1 MLVLPRLQALKP
13 MAEGKKTPAK
23 LTPMMQQYLTLKEKH
38 ADCLLLFRL
47 GDFYELF
54 FEDAV
59 TASKELE
66 IVLTGRDC
74 GLDERAPMCGVPY
87 HSVDSYINKL
97 IDKGYKVAICEQLT
111 DPALSKGL
119 VERDIIRIIT
129 PGTVIEESMLS
140 DRKNN
145 YLASIFFQAE
155 DVGLAYCDVSTGAFR
170 TLELHGE
177 GWDDELQNEL
187 ARIQA
192 TEIIAND
199 ALFLQERLIK
209 EIQSSS
215 YTECYSSSAYQP
227 VAAEERLVLH
237 FGTESVLPLKERAMQ
252 ALCASG
258 ALLSYLEETQKNALS
273 HIKQI
278 ELLERSKYMSID
290 AATRKNLE
298 LTQPI
303 RTDAGKRATL
313 LNLLDQTCTA
323 MGGRLLRSYVEQP
336 LQSAYEIG
344 QRLDAV
350 EELLKKPVE
359 RAALIKSLDSI
370 YDIERLCSRIA
381 YGTVNARDCEALRL
395 SLGRLPNILAIL
407 LHLTAPEF
415 ENTRAVL
422 DPMEDIYGLLAN
434 AIVDNPPLSV
444 KEGGIIRDGY
454 SAEVDAYRDASR
466 NGKEWLSKLEARE
479 REATGI
485 KNLKIGYNHVF
496 GYYIEVT
503 KSYQQLVPYSYQ
515 RKQTLANCERYV
527 NPELKELEETILGA
541 EEKCVALE
549 YKLFAE
555 LREALVGCIG
565 RLQQNASL
573 LSKLDVYQS
582 LAQVAFAN
590 DYVRPTVQQNGK
602 IDIVDGRHPVVEKSL
617 KGGFI
622 PNNTLLDGKDNR
634 LLIITGP
641 NMAGKSTYMRQVALI
656 TLMAHIGSFVPA
668 KKASICITDKIFTRV
683 GSSDNVS
690 AGQSTFMVEMS
701 EMSNIL
707 NNATPRSLLIIDEIG
722 RGTSTFDGLSIAWSV
737 LEYIASREKCGA
749 KTLFATHYHEL
760 TELEGKLTGIKNYRI
775 SVKELGDN
783 IIFLRK
789 IVRGSADK
797 SFGIQVAR
805 LAGLPESILARAK
818 EILLQLESADINH
831 EAIFGDNDPPQQ
843 LTLFGSASPDDI
855 MQELKNLSIN
865 DITPMDALAKLYDLH
880 VRAKLR

>member
-1 MLVLPRLQALKP
+1 MGADKNIS
-13 MAEGKKTPAK
+13 AK

-54 FEDAV
+54 FEDAI
-59 TASKELE
+59 TASRELE
-66 IVLTGRDC
+66 ITLTGRDC
-74 GLDERAPMCGVPY
+74 GLSERAPMCGVPY
-87 HSVDSYINKL
+87 HAVDTYINKL
-97 IDKGYKVAICEQLT
+97 IEKGYKVAICEQLT

-129 PGTVIEESMLS
+129 PGTVIEESMLNE
-140 DRKNN
+140 RKNN
-145 YLASIFFQAE
+145 YIASIFFQDA
-155 DVGLAYCDVSTGAFR
+155 DVGLAYCDVSTGIFYA
-170 TLELHGE
+170 LSLGGE
-177 GWDDELQNEL
+177 GWEDELTSEL

-192 TEIIAND
+192 SEVIAND
-199 ALFLQERLIK
+199 ALFLQEHLIK
-209 EIQSSS
+209 NIQSSS
-215 YTECYSSSAYQP
+215 YTTCYSNDAYLP
-227 VAAEERLVLH
+227 AAAEGTLSSH
-237 FGTESVLPLKERAMQ
+237 FGANGIQAIKEQPQ

-258 ALLSYLEETQKNALS
+258 ALLSYLEETQKNALV
-273 HIKQI
+273 HFKKI
-278 ELLERSKYMSID
+278 ELFERSKFMSID

-313 LNLLDQTCTA
+313 LYLLDKTCTA
-323 MGGRLLRSYVEQP
+323 MGGRLLRTWVEQP

-350 EELLKKPVE
+350 EELVKKPVE
-359 RAALIKSLDSI
+359 RFALIKSLDSV

-381 YGTVNARDCEALRL
+381 YGTVNARDCEALRVSL
-395 SLGRLPNILAIL
+395 SLLPNIVAIL
-407 LHLTAPEF
+407 TKLSALEF
-415 ENTRAVL
+415 ENAASML
-422 DPMEDIYGLLAN
+422 DPMEDIYSLLAN
-434 AIVDNPPLSV
+434 AIVDGPPLSV
-444 KEGGIIRDGY
+444 KEGGVIRDGY
-454 SAEVDAYRDASR
+454 NHEVDSYRDASR

-503 KSYQQLVPYSYQ
+503 KSYQHLVPYTYQ

-541 EEKCVALE
+541 EEKCIALE
-549 YKLFAE
+549 YKLFTE
-555 LREALVGCIG
+555 LRETLLLCIA
-565 RLQQNASL
+565 RLQQNAAII
-573 LSKLDVYQS
+573 SKLDAYQS
-582 LAQVAFAN
+582 LAQVSFAN
-590 DYVRPTVQQNGK
+590 DYCRPLVQQNGK
-602 IDIVDGRHPVVEKSL
+602 IEITEGRHPVVERSL
-617 KGGFI
+617 KAGFI
-622 PNNTLLDGKDNR
+622 PNNTLLDNKDNR
-634 LLIITGP
+634 LIIITGP

-805 LAGLPESILARAK
+805 LAGLPESILSRAK
-818 EILLQLESADINH
+818 EILSKLESADINH
-831 EAIFGDNDPPQQ
+831 EAILGDQDPPQQ
-843 LTLFGSASPDDI
+843 LTLFGSAEPNDI
-855 MQELKNLSIN
+855 MEELKNLTVD
-865 DITPMDALAKLYDLH
+865 DITPIDALTKLYDLH

>member
-1 MLVLPRLQALKP
+1 MEQKMLS
-13 MAEGKKTPAK
+13 AK

-38 ADCLLLFRL
+38 PECLLLFRL

-59 TASKELE
+59 TASRELE

-74 GLDERAPMCGVPY
+74 GMEERAPMCGVPY
-87 HSVDSYINKL
+87 HSVDAYINRL
-97 IDKGYKVAICEQLT
+97 IEKGYKVAICEQLT

-140 DRKNN
+140 ERKNN
-145 YLASIFFQAE
+145 YIASIFFQGTE
-155 DVGLAYCDVSTGAFR
+155 VGLAYCDVSTGAFYA
-170 TLELHGE
+170 LELSGTTFE
-177 GWDDELQNEL
+177 EELQSEL
-187 ARIQA
+187 ARIQPS
-192 TEIIAND
+192 EVIAND

-209 EIQSSS
+209 SIQSAS
-215 YTECYSSSAYQP
+215 YTECYNSDAYRP
-227 VAAEERLVLH
+227 DAAEERLTSH
-237 FGTESVLPLKERAMQ
+237 FGAETVTAVKEQLQ
-252 ALCASG
+252 ALCAGG

-273 HIKQI
+273 HIKKVS
-278 ELLERSKYMSID
+278 LLERAKYMSID

-313 LNLLDQTCTA
+313 LNLLDKTCTA
-323 MGGRLLRSYVEQP
+323 MGGRLLRAWVEQP

-350 EELLKKPVE
+350 EELFKKHVE
-359 RAALIKSLDSI
+359 RAALVKSLDSI

-381 YGTVNARDCEALRL
+381 YGTVNARDCEALRASL
-395 SLGRLPNILAIL
+395 SRLPNVAAVLKQLSAS
-407 LHLTAPEF
+407 EF
-415 ENTRAVL
+415 ENSAAAL
-422 DPMEDIYGLLAN
+422 DPMEDVYALLAS

-444 KEGGIIRDGY
+444 KEGGVIRDGY
-454 SAEVDAYRDASR
+454 NAEVDAYRDASR

-549 YKLFAE
+549 YTLFAE
-555 LREALVGCIG
+555 LRETLLSCIE
-565 RLQQNASL
+565 RLQLNAAL

-582 LAQVAFAN
+582 FAQVAFAN
-590 DYVRPTVQQNGK
+590 DYVRPLVQQNGK
-602 IDIVDGRHPVVEKSL
+602 IEITDGRHPVVEKSL
-617 KGGFI
+617 KSGFI
-622 PNNTLLDGKDNR
+622 PNNTLLDNKENR

-668 KKASICITDKIFTRV
+668 KKASVCITDKIFTRV
-683 GSSDNVS
+683 GASDNVS

-737 LEYIASREKCGA
+737 LEYVASREKCGA

-775 SVKELGDN
+775 SVKEIGDN

-805 LAGLPESILARAK
+805 LAGLPESILTRAK
-818 EILLQLESADINH
+818 EILTQLESADINH
-831 EAIFGDNDPPQQ
+831 EAILGESDPPRQM
-843 LTLFGSASPDDI
+843 TLFGSAEPDDI
-855 MQELKNLSIN
+855 MEELKNLSVN
-865 DITPMDALAKLYDLH
+865 DITPMDALTKLYDLH

>member
-1 MLVLPRLQALKP
+1 MGADKNIS
-13 MAEGKKTPAK
+13 AK

-59 TASKELE
+59 TASRELE
-66 IVLTGRDC
+66 IMLTGRDC
-74 GLDERAPMCGVPY
+74 GLSERAPMCGVPY
-87 HSVDSYINKL
+87 HAVDTYINKL
-97 IDKGYKVAICEQLT
+97 IEKGFKVAICEQLT
-111 DPALSKGL
+111 DPTLSKGL

-140 DRKNN
+140 ERKNN
-145 YLASIFFQAE
+145 YIASIFFQNA
-155 DVGLAYCDVSTGAFR
+155 DVGLAYCDVSTGVFYA
-170 TLELHGE
+170 LSLCGE
-177 GWDDELQNEL
+177 GFEDELTSEL

-192 TEIIAND
+192 SEVIAND
-199 ALFLQERLIK
+199 ALFLQEHLIK
-209 EIQSSS
+209 SIQSSS
-215 YTECYSSSAYQP
+215 YTTCYSNDAYLP
-227 VAAEERLVLH
+227 AAAEGTLSSH
-237 FGTESVLPLKERAMQ
+237 FGTDGIQAIKEQPQ

-258 ALLSYLEETQKNALS
+258 ALLSYLEETQKNGLV
-273 HIKQI
+273 HFKKI
-278 ELLERSKYMSID
+278 ELFERSKFMSID

-313 LNLLDQTCTA
+313 LYLLDKTCTA
-323 MGGRLLRSYVEQP
+323 MGGRLLRTWVEQP
-336 LQSAYEIG
+336 LQSSYEIG

-350 EELLKKPVE
+350 EELVKKPVE
-359 RAALIKSLDSI
+359 RFALIKSLDSV

-381 YGTVNARDCEALRL
+381 YGTVNARDCEALRVSL
-395 SLGRLPNILAIL
+395 SRLPNIIAV
-407 LHLTAPEF
+407 LTKLSALEF
-415 ENTRAVL
+415 ENAASML
-422 DPMEDIYGLLAN
+422 DPMEDIYTLLAS
-434 AIVDNPPLSV
+434 AIVDGPPLSV
-444 KEGGIIRDGY
+444 KEGGVIRDGY
-454 SAEVDAYRDASR
+454 NHEVDSYRDASR

-503 KSYQQLVPYSYQ
+503 KSYQHLVPYTYQ
-515 RKQTLANCERYV
+515 RKQPLANCERYV

-541 EEKCVALE
+541 EEKCIALE
-549 YKLFAE
+549 YKLFTE
-555 LREALVGCIG
+555 LRESLLLCIA
-565 RLQQNASL
+565 RLQQNAAI
-573 LSKLDVYQS
+573 LSKLDAYQS

-590 DYVRPTVQQNGK
+590 DYCRPLVQQNGK
-602 IDIVDGRHPVVEKSL
+602 IEITEGRHPVVERSL
-617 KGGFI
+617 KAGFI
-622 PNNTLLDGKDNR
+622 PNNTLLDNKDNR

-668 KKASICITDKIFTRV
+668 KKASICVTDKIFTRV

-805 LAGLPESILARAK
+805 LAGLPESILSRAK
-818 EILLQLESADINH
+818 EILSKLESADINH
-831 EAIFGDNDPPQQ
+831 EAILGDNDPPQQ
-843 LTLFGSASPDDI
+843 LTLFGSAEPNDI
-855 MQELKNLSIN
+855 MEELKNLTVD
-865 DITPMDALAKLYDLH
+865 DITPIDALTKLYDLH

>member
-1 MLVLPRLQALKP
+1 MGADKSIS
-13 MAEGKKTPAK
+13 AK
-23 LTPMMQQYLTLKEKH
+23 LTPMMQQYLNLKEKH

-54 FEDAV
+54 FDDAI
-59 TASKELE
+59 TASRELE
-66 IVLTGRDC
+66 ITLTGRDC
-74 GLDERAPMCGVPY
+74 GLSERAPMCGVPY
-87 HSVDSYINKL
+87 HAVDTYINKL
-97 IDKGYKVAICEQLT
+97 IEKGYKVAICEQLT
-111 DPALSKGL
+111 DPTLSKGL

-129 PGTVIEESMLS
+129 PGTVIEESMLN

-145 YLASIFFQAE
+145 YIASIFFQNA
-155 DVGLAYCDVSTGAFR
+155 DVGLAYCDVSTGVFYA
-170 TLELHGE
+170 LSLNGE
-177 GWDDELQNEL
+177 GFEDELTSEL

-192 TEIIAND
+192 TEVIAND
-199 ALFLQERLIK
+199 ALFLQENLIK
-209 EIQSSS
+209 SIQSSS
-215 YTECYSSSAYQP
+215 YTTCYSNDAYLP
-227 VAAEERLVLH
+227 AAAEGTLSSH
-237 FGTESVLPLKERAMQ
+237 FGTEGINKIKEYPQ

-258 ALLSYLEETQKNALS
+258 ALLSYLEETQKNGLV
-273 HIKQI
+273 HFKKI
-278 ELLERSKYMSID
+278 ELFERSKFMSID

-313 LNLLDQTCTA
+313 LYLLDKTCTS
-323 MGGRLLRSYVEQP
+323 MGGRLIRTWVEQP
-336 LQSAYEIG
+336 LQSTYEIG

-350 EELLKKPVE
+350 EELVKKPVE
-359 RAALIKSLDSI
+359 RSALIKSLESV

-381 YGTVNARDCEALRL
+381 YGTVNARDCEALRVSL
-395 SLGRLPNILAIL
+395 SRLPNIIAIVSK
-407 LHLTAPEF
+407 LTALEF
-415 ENTRAVL
+415 ENTAAML
-422 DPMEDIYGLLAN
+422 DPMEDIYALLAN
-434 AIVDNPPLSV
+434 AIVDGPPLSV
-444 KEGGIIRDGY
+444 KEGGVIRDGY
-454 SAEVDAYRDASR
+454 NPEVDSYRDASR
-466 NGKEWLSKLEARE
+466 NGKEWLSKLEVRE

-503 KSYQQLVPYSYQ
+503 KSYQHLVPYSYQ

-541 EEKCVALE
+541 EEKCIALE
-549 YKLFAE
+549 YKLFTE
-555 LREALVGCIG
+555 LRETLLLCIA
-565 RLQQNASL
+565 RLQQNAAL
-573 LSKLDVYQS
+573 LSKLDAYQS
-582 LAQVAFAN
+582 FAQVAFTN
-590 DYVRPTVQQNGK
+590 DYCRPLVQQNGK
-602 IDIVDGRHPVVEKSL
+602 IEISEGRHPVVEKSL
-617 KGGFI
+617 KAGFI
-622 PNNTLLDGKDNR
+622 PNNTLLDNKDNR

-668 KKASICITDKIFTRV
+668 KKANISITDKIFTRV

-737 LEYIASREKCGA
+737 LEYIASRERCGA

-805 LAGLPESILARAK
+805 LAGLPEIILSRAK
-818 EILLQLESADINH
+818 EILTKLESADINH
-831 EAIFGDNDPPQQ
+831 ESILGDDDPPQQ
-843 LTLFGSASPDDI
+843 LTLFGSAEPNDI
-855 MQELKNLSIN
+855 MEELKSLSVD
-865 DITPMDALAKLYDLH
+865 DITPMDALTKLYDLH